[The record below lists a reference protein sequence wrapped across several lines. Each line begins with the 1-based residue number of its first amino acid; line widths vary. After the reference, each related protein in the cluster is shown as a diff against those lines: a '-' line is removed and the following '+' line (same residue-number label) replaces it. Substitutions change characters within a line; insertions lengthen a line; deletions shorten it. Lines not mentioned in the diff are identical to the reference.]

1 MTDVLRRN
9 EVLRSFDARVE
20 VQDLMGSAG
29 WNEDR
34 VPETL
39 DNSIS
44 GDTVFLVQ
52 TVAQNRIQVPCL
64 REVGEG
70 EGKMKSE
77 IRCER

>member
-1 MTDVLRRN
+1 MADVLRRN

-20 VQDLMGSAG
+20 VENLMGSAG
-29 WNEDR
+29 RDEDG

-52 TVAQNRIQVPCL
+52 TVAQNRIQVPRL
-64 REVGEG
+64 KETGGVGG
-70 EGKMKSE
+70 GG
-77 IRCER
+77 